1 MRRASLA
8 WERWASRWA
17 SAIICVSDDEAS
29 QGRDA
34 RVRSPIRVIRN
45 GIRVPDDIVA
55 DPAAARAS
63 LALPEGPTAVCLG
76 RLVRQ
81 KGQDRLLRVWPEVVR
96 AVPEARLLFVGEG
109 PDREGLEASDAEGVI
124 LAGHQDDVFPWL
136 AAADVVVLPSRW
148 EAGLTLAA
156 MEAMA
161 AGRSVVATD
170 FEGARVGLPTGAG
183 QVVAHDDDGALRD
196 AVTTR
201 LLDPP
206 LARGEGA
213 VGRRFVTT
221 SCGVSATAAAVRS
234 LYAELAP
241 VPA

>member
-1 MRRASLA
+1 
-8 WERWASRWA
+8 
-17 SAIICVSDDEAS
+17 
-29 QGRDA
+29 
-34 RVRSPIRVIRN
+34 
-45 GIRVPDDIVA
+45 
-55 DPAAARAS
+55 
-63 LALPEGPTAVCLG
+63 
-76 RLVRQ
+76 
-81 KGQDRLLRVWPEVVR
+81 
-96 AVPEARLLFVGEG
+96 
-109 PDREGLEASDAEGVI
+109 
-124 LAGHQDDVFPWL
+124 
-136 AAADVVVLPSRW
+136 
-148 EAGLTLAA
+148 